1 MMIRYLLYLIII
13 VIVILLAMKIDDE
26 KKILMVFGI
35 VGMSIG
41 ICVCLVGYILKLI
54 IERRVNFINISKIS
68 GLIFNKFLMI
78 GFISFLIGILCL
90 LLRIIIGIIYRKDD
104 RKKELINNS
113 SI

>member
-54 IERRVNFINISKIS
+54 IERRINFINISKVS
-68 GLIFNKFLMI
+68 ELIFNKFLMI
-78 GFISFLIGILCL
+78 GFISILIGILCL

>member
-35 VGMSIG
+35 VGISIG
-41 ICVCLVGYILKLI
+41 ICVCLVGYILKLL

-90 LLRIIIGIIYRKDD
+90 LLRIIIVIIYMKDD